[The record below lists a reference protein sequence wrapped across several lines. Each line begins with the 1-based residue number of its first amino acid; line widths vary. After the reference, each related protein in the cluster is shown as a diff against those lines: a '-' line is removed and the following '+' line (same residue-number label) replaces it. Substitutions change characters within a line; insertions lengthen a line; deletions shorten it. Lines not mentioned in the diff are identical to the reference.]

1 MVYMEKKEVNVKDNP
16 KVSGWTIGEMVLTN
30 IELRTP
36 EKIQI

>member
-1 MVYMEKKEVNVKDNP
+1 MVYMEKKEVNIKDNRE
-16 KVSGWTIGEMVLTN
+16 VSGWTIGEMVLTN